1 MLAVLVATGCGG
13 RANTRIRIGLVGVSE
28 ADYPAARIIESIKS
42 SAGSPSETIEPSG
55 LSRDADPAAEAQA
68 CLDRGATAL
77 AVCLAD
83 LAEAPALI
91 EAAKAR
97 HVPVIFFG
105 QRPGADDMVRW
116 DRLYYV
122 GTREGNGASV
132 MGQMAA
138 AWWKANPS
146 ADRNRDSMMQY
157 VMLEGLAGVEGQKKD
172 QDYCVGALAEAG
184 IKVARLAGITL
195 ATGTA
200 TAPATREKA
209 RAAMARFLSRY
220 GARLEFVFCDSDEAI
235 LGAMDALKDAGYSGK
250 GRTIP
255 VMGMGAGR
263 EAMDAIGNGEI
274 LATVLADQDTAGK
287 AVYGLAAALSRDRGL
302 EGLSW
307 PVVDNKYVWIPPRV
321 VAVTGLA
328 AAGGP

>member
-1 MLAVLVATGCGG
+1 
-13 RANTRIRIGLVGVSE
+13 
-28 ADYPAARIIESIKS
+28 
-42 SAGSPSETIEPSG
+42 
-55 LSRDADPAAEAQA
+55 
-68 CLDRGATAL
+68 
-77 AVCLAD
+77 
-83 LAEAPALI
+83 
-91 EAAKAR
+91 
-97 HVPVIFFG
+97 
-105 QRPGADDMVRW
+105 
-116 DRLYYV
+116 
-122 GTREGNGASV
+122 
-132 MGQMAA
+132 
-138 AWWKANPS
+138 
-146 ADRNRDSMMQY
+146 MQY
-157 VMLEGLAGVEGQKKD
+157 VMLEGLAGVEGQKKRPGLLRRGPGGGRD
-172 QDYCVGALAEAG
+172 QGRQARRDHPGHGHRDRAG
-184 IKVARLAGITL
+184 DA
-195 ATGTA
+195 
-200 TAPATREKA
+200 REKA